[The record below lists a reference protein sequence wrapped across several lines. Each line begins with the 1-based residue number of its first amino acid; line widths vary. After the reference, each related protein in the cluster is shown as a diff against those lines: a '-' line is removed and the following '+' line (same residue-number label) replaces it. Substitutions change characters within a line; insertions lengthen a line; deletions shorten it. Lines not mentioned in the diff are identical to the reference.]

1 MTNVWNGN
9 VNGSPW
15 QLLRADQNDSSF
27 IQKEIYRLSPQH
39 FSSMFPLSSNAHCG
53 PETRWGQKTKH
64 QEPFCY
70 PSQLPSPEQMMASGV
85 YQTGNTHKPRW
96 LFFVM
101 FQIRRGTIIKPLML
115 VLFLRNKQFLNYLQA
130 ALRGYVKPGHW
141 NHFTKLDLTNTA
153 LQSLT
158 SINKCVRKPLALK
171 GKDT

>member
-1 MTNVWNGN
+1 MGAKNKTPGAILLSFSTAIPRTNDGFRCVSNRKHT
-9 VNGSPW
+9 
-15 QLLRADQNDSSF
+15 QAD
-27 IQKEIYRLSPQH
+27 I
-39 FSSMFPLSSNAHCG
+39 
-53 PETRWGQKTKH
+53 
-64 QEPFCY
+64 
-70 PSQLPSPEQMMASGV
+70 
-85 YQTGNTHKPRW
+85 
-96 LFFVM
+96 FVM
-101 FQIRRGTIIKPLML
+101 FQIRQGTIIKPLML